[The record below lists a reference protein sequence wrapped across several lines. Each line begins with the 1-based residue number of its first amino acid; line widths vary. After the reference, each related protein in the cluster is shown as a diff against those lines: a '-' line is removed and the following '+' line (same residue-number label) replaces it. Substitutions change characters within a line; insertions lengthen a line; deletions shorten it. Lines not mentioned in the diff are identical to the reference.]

1 VGGGG
6 GGASDITSSPKLAQ
20 YLAILT
26 NVLSGSNTFDQS
38 SLVIDNLFKY
48 FLISACTKLAP
59 KRKEQQGTHTHA
71 AGATNQHQGLSYR
84 QHMTPARNCST
95 IFFRIDGPAPKQWTQ
110 T

>member
-1 VGGGG
+1 MGGGG

-48 FLISACTKLAP
+48 FLISASSNAP
-59 KRKEQQGTHTHA
+59 SLLPSEKSSKAHTHTHM
-71 AGATNQHQGLSYR
+71 LLVL
-84 QHMTPARNCST
+84 
-95 IFFRIDGPAPKQWTQ
+95 Q
-110 T
+110 TTTRGYHIGNT